1 MSTRRSQLVE
11 APAVPVSRRLPAEAS
26 AVKTAPADAPALA
39 TTRQALISLP
49 ATDDQVRTA
58 RKFAS
63 HVLGHWLLAP
73 DDRDSAVLIISEL
86 ATNASRYGRSEMTVS
101 LTLRQQ
107 ILNIAV
113 SDTGRPCP
121 TSSEPACADPDEHG
135 RGLDIVELLA
145 HWFAIRETDNGYR
158 VDVDVL
164 LTDLE
169 S

>member
-1 MSTRRSQLVE
+1 MRNRRSQLVE
-11 APAVPVSRRLPAEAS
+11 APAVPVSRRLPPKAS
-26 AVKTAPADAPALA
+26 AVQTAPADDPALA
-39 TTRQALISLP
+39 TTHQALLSLP

-58 RKFAS
+58 RKFTS
-63 HVLGHWLLAP
+63 HVLGHWRLAP

-86 ATNASRYGRSEMTVS
+86 ATNASRHGRSEMTVR
-101 LTLRQQ
+101 LALCQQ
-107 ILNIAV
+107 ILNIVV

-145 HWFAIRETDNGYR
+145 HWFAIRKTDNSCR